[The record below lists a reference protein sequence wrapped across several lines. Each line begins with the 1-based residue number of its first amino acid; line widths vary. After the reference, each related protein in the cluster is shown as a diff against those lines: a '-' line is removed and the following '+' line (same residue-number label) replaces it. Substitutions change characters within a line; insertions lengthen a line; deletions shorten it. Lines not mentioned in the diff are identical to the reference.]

1 MTATMILPR
10 RDDWRSRSPP
20 TDLCCCCWIPLSSLS
35 LSWGTACSLYSH
47 WCVNTH
53 NLHLIETCQLGSH
66 DEKKGNDEN
75 FRPADLGEQD
85 LAKPWNAGGEK
96 SRSGLRVLCSVA
108 RAGDGLRWIGG
119 QLVGHSWVEY
129 IAMLLHSGTPPV
141 QCHCWTYN
149 SLL

>member
-1 MTATMILPR
+1 MTGDLISAAAGSLCPRSLP
-10 RDDWRSRSPP
+10 PGEP
-20 TDLCCCCWIPLSSLS
+20 H
-35 LSWGTACSLYSH
+35 ALYIH
-47 WCVNTH
+47 TGVLIHTTYT
-53 NLHLIETCQLGSH
+53 LIEACQLGSH

-96 SRSGLRVLCSVA
+96 GRSGLRVLCSVA

-129 IAMLLHSGTPPV
+129 IALLLHSGTPPV
-141 QCHCWTYN
+141 QCYCCTLSSSYRWN
-149 SLL
+149 PEKSS